1 MRTKIILIGIFFLT
15 SGLLMAQ
22 RNGVRGGANFTNL
35 YVEDVNDENLKLGLN
50 LGIWHQTQGNDLL
63 AFQSELNFSSKGSE
77 IVYNNFLGSGKY
89 RFNLNYLELP
99 VLAVFKIG
107 PVHLHAGPY
116 AALLVG
122 SNIKDVDSDGDIN
135 NIESLDT
142 DDFNRFDY
150 GLSGGAACNFE
161 SGMVGAR
168 YNYGLREVG
177 KSGSFAGEAL
187 DNSKNAGFQIFVA
200 FDF

>member
-1 MRTKIILIGIFFLT
+1 MKTKAIFFSILFIA

-22 RNGVRGGANFTNL
+22 RSGIKGGANFSNL
-35 YVEDVNDENLKLGLN
+35 YVDDVSDENLKLGLN
-50 LGIWHQTQGNDLL
+50 LGIWHQTEGPVAIQTEV
-63 AFQSELNFSSKGSE
+63 AYSSKGAE
-77 IVYNNFLGSGKY
+77 LVYNNVFGSGKY
-89 RFNLNYLELP
+89 RFNLNYLEVP
-99 VLAVFKIG
+99 IMFVGKIG
-107 PVHLHAGPY
+107 AFQLHAGPY
-116 AALLVG
+116 AGFLVG

-142 DDFNRFDY
+142 DDFHRFDY
-150 GLSGGAACNFE
+150 GLVGGAALDFE
-161 SGMVGAR
+161 TGMVGAR

-187 DNSKNAGFQIFVA
+187 NNSKNAGFQIFVA

>member
-1 MRTKIILIGIFFLT
+1 MKVKAIFISILLLT
-15 SGLLMAQ
+15 GGMALAQ
-22 RNGVRGGANFTNL
+22 RGGLRGGANFSNL
-35 YVEDVNDENLKLGLN
+35 YVDDVDDENLKVGLN
-50 LGIWHQTQGNDLL
+50 LGLWHQTEGAEAI
-63 AFQSELNFSSKGSE
+63 AFQTELNYSSKGAA
-77 IVYNNFLGSGKY
+77 IVYNNVFGSGKY
-89 RFNLNYLELP
+89 RFNLNYLEVP
-99 VLAVFKIG
+99 VMIVGKLG
-107 PVHLHAGPY
+107 PLQLHGGPY
-116 AALLVG
+116 AGFLVG

-150 GLSGGAACNFE
+150 GLVGGVALDFE

-187 DNSKNAGFQIFVA
+187 DNSKNAGFQIYVA
-200 FDF
+200 LDF